1 MVKSASSFSNLERW
15 ELERPDFATFFKDK
29 PRDSLNFLKFFHI
42 SFQSPPKLL
51 IREISSQ
58 ILKILYHIRKRKEVF
73 TMNKKALFSLL
84 FVILEGIIVIG
95 VGQPNDKEIRQETL
109 KIKNSLE
116 LRHYKR

>member
-1 MVKSASSFSNLERW
+1 
-15 ELERPDFATFFKDK
+15 
-29 PRDSLNFLKFFHI
+29 
-42 SFQSPPKLL
+42 
-51 IREISSQ
+51 
-58 ILKILYHIRKRKEVF
+58 
-73 TMNKKALFSLL
+73 MNKKALFSLL

>member
-15 ELERPDFATFFKDK
+15 ELERPDFATF
-29 PRDSLNFLKFFHI
+29 
-42 SFQSPPKLL
+42 PKLL

-95 VGQPNDKEIRQETL
+95 VG
-109 KIKNSLE
+109 
-116 LRHYKR
+116 